1 MIEKCSFCGKKISQ
15 VVRMIRSPQGK
26 DVYICDECINLCKR
40 LIDKEGQSRQN
51 IQVSQEHT
59 IDIKNMSPRQI
70 HDEFSRRI
78 IGQEYAKRVLSV
90 ALYNHNKRLHD
101 TSGLIKKSNILLAGP
116 SGCGKTLFAMTLAK
130 MLNVPFAA
138 VDATSLTE
146 AGYVG
151 DDVEVCIQRLLEKA
165 DGDIER
171 AKHGIIYID
180 EIDKIARVGGASHG
194 AVKDVSGEGVQSSLL
209 KLVEGC
215 EVSVPAYGNKKVAG
229 MPNIMFD
236 TRNVL
241 FICGG
246 AFESL
251 FNTVENKQIGFNTA
265 DGLEVVDANKM
276 ASEKLTEEAL
286 KKYGIM
292 PELIGRL
299 PVLCAFTELN
309 EDELIRV
316 LTEPEEA
323 ITKEYQLLFEKDN
336 IKLTYEE
343 DALREVAKKAIEKRT
358 GARGLRS
365 ILEEVMLDIMY
376 EVPEMKD
383 IKEVIITKDTIS
395 TKKAKII

>member
-1 MIEKCSFCGKKISQ
+1 MLF
-15 VVRMIRSPQGK
+15 RS
-26 DVYICDECINLCKR
+26 
-40 LIDKEGQSRQN
+40 
-51 IQVSQEHT
+51 
-59 IDIKNMSPRQI
+59 
-70 HDEFSRRI
+70 
-78 IGQEYAKRVLSV
+78 
-90 ALYNHNKRLHD
+90 
-101 TSGLIKKSNILLAGP
+101 
-116 SGCGKTLFAMTLAK
+116 LAK

-151 DDVEVCIQRLLEKA
+151 EDVEVCIQRLLEKA

-194 AVKDVSGEGVQSSLL
+194 TVKDISGEGVQSSLL

-246 AFESL
+246 AFEGL

-265 DGLEVVDANKM
+265 DRLEVVDANKM

-286 KKYGIM
+286 KKYGMM

-309 EDELIRV
+309 EEELIRV

-376 EVPEMKD
+376 EVPEMKGV
-383 IKEVIITKDTIS
+383 KEVIITKDTIS